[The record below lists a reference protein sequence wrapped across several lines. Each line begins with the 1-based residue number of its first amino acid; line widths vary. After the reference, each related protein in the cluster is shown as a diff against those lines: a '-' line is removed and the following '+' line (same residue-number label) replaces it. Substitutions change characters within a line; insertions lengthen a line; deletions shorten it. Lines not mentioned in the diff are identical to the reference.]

1 MSALIDSSIASFDL
15 LSWAGHLIAVWL
27 LGLTLDWLVSER
39 WGCFG
44 AGESFCYATGIQKAQ
59 LTRMFEFSSGLRLLF
74 PLFLQLP
81 RPKWAKRKSPFML
94 SPSGMWLGRLTVA
107 WNGILLVREIWYRF
121 CQPGTFRALL
131 RSVWVSITTGEPFQ
145 WPSALADRSP
155 NGPADS
161 NGASVLADSLRWYV
175 TTADLQTFKDV
186 IEGGSGPAWQQMLHK
201 EWDGC
206 TYTAYRRSL
215 PSGKTEY
222 KSVTLSEDATAQEF
236 MDFYLDDNI
245 RPKWDGMITEHQ
257 LLESAHDQSHR
268 CQVVRWLRSF
278 PFAFIS
284 RREYVIARRVFPGE
298 DPSTIYAI
306 SKTVDH
312 PAAPPLPGYVRMST
326 FYSMWRSRTVPCPR
340 GSGKP
345 MCETTLL
352 HFEDFGIP
360 ENLARFAVRHGMA
373 GFVSKMVPVV
383 KEFVAERRTR
393 IGSYNPDPNAYGA
406 GITPLM
412 LSGSIPAAP
421 SSGEATATAGTAAA
435 ELERSPSAP
444 ARLMRSSSV
453 RGFGYMLLA
462 SGVALA
468 LSRTGSSPSLALP
481 PSGKKGEHIS
491 ESVGTHHPSLS
502 HHGHKHHGKKRF
514 GSRHHASSTRQHH
527 HFALNSGAAAKHG
540 HREAHRSSSLNG
552 LRSHK
557 VSQAEADA

>member
-1 MSALIDSSIASFDL
+1 MSALIDSSMASFDL
-15 LSWAGHLIAVWL
+15 LSWAGHLVAVWL
-27 LGLTLDWLVSER
+27 LGLTLGWL
-39 WGCFG
+39 
-44 AGESFCYATGIQKAQ
+44 
-59 LTRMFEFSSGLRLLF
+59 
-74 PLFLQLP
+74 LP
-81 RPKWAKRKSPFML
+81 RPKWTKRKSAFML
-94 SPSGMWLGRLTVA
+94 SPPGVWLGRMAVA
-107 WNGILLVREIWYRF
+107 WNAVLLVREIWYRF

-145 WPSALADRSP
+145 WPSALAAHSP

-206 TYTAYRRSL
+206 AYTAYRRTL

-236 MDFYLDDNI
+236 MDFYLDDNV

-298 DPSTIYAI
+298 DLSTIYAI

-340 GSGKP
+340 GTDKP

-373 GFVSKMVPVV
+373 GFVSKMVPIV

-393 IGSYNPDPNAYGA
+393 VGSYKADSNAYGA

-412 LSGSIPAAP
+412 LSGSIPAAA
-421 SSGEATATAGTAAA
+421 ATGDAAATAAA
-435 ELERSPSAP
+435 DLERSPSSP

-481 PSGKKGEHIS
+481 ASGKKLEDDS
-491 ESVGTHHPSLS
+491 DSVGTHHPSLS
-502 HHGHKHHGKKRF
+502 HHGHKHHGRKRF
-514 GSRHHASSTRQHH
+514 GSRNSGTRQHH
-527 HFALNSGAAAKHG
+527 HFALHSGAAAKHG
-540 HREAHRSSSLNG
+540 HRETYRASSLNG

-557 VSQAEADA
+557 VSQTEADA